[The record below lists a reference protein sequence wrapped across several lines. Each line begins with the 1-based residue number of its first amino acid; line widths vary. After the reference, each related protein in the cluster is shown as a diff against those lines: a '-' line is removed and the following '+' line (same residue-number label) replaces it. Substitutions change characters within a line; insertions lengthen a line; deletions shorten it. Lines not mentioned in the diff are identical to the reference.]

1 MKHAQCGA
9 FRHAMVKVPTDWT
22 PTFGNPVTL
31 RCIFCD
37 SERRLQLN
45 NNGDIMTSRYIH
57 PDGYTDWYEKG
68 QRPSMADFRAAVFE
82 QQNPPRFNMETI
94 ATAQDALSQR
104 RARRGKTA

>member
-45 NNGDIMTSRYIH
+45 NNGDIMQPY
-57 PDGYTDWYEKG
+57 
-68 QRPSMADFRAAVFE
+68 SMDLR
-82 QQNPPRFNMETI
+82 
-94 ATAQDALSQR
+94 SQR
-104 RARRGKTA
+104 ERFRWQPTSPGALERSCKLYMWIRLSDLRTPATV